1 MALKRFLG
9 AALVISV
16 LGISGCSQPTKTDP
30 TAGATTPATAATTA
44 PVAQETPEATPDAM
58 ETPAETP
65 VADATATP
73 SDEGTPVADAGST
86 GGDAAVLED
95 FELAEGM
102 NGYDEVLE
110 MAGSIPPSTP
120 EAVAKGKE
128 LYAANCALCHGA
140 TGLGDGEGGAS
151 LDPPPRNLTATDEY
165 KYGHLELALF
175 RTGTYGV
182 EGTGMA
188 PWDGI
193 IAPEDQWAIG
203 HYIRTLQK

>member
-1 MALKRFLG
+1 MALKRLLG

-16 LGISGCSQPTKTDP
+16 LGFSGCSEPKKTDT
-30 TAGATTPATAATTA
+30 TASATPATVATTA
-44 PVAQETPEATPDAM
+44 PVAQETPEAP
-58 ETPAETP
+58 ETPAETAETP
-65 VADATATP
+65 MADATATP

-140 TGLGDGEGGAS
+140 AGLGDGEGGAS

-193 IAPEDQWAIG
+193 IAPADQWAIG

>member
-1 MALKRFLG
+1 
-9 AALVISV
+9 
-16 LGISGCSQPTKTDP
+16 
-30 TAGATTPATAATTA
+30 A
-44 PVAQETPEATPDAM
+44 PVAQETPAATPDA
-58 ETPAETP
+58 PETP
-65 VADATATP
+65 VADATPDSTETPVADATP
-73 SDEGTPVADAGST
+73 AADGTPVANAGST
-86 GGDAAVLED
+86 GGDAAVMED

-102 NGYDEVLE
+102 AGYDEVLE

-140 TGLGDGEGGAS
+140 AGLGDGDGGAS
-151 LDPPPRNLTATDEY
+151 LDPKPRNLTAIDEY